1 MFDLG
6 QIKRVN
12 DLKSSLIINNKTYA
26 AVVRA
31 EPYCT
36 RDRVASFQERG
47 GAKEECVKEKIF
59 YNCND

>member
-6 QIKRVN
+6 QIKSVN

-36 RDRVASFQERG
+36 RDRVASFQVG

>member
-6 QIKRVN
+6 QIKSVN

-36 RDRVASFQERG
+36 RDRVASFQVGG

>member
-6 QIKRVN
+6 QIKSVN

-36 RDRVASFQERG
+36 RDRVASFQVGGGGG

-59 YNCND
+59 